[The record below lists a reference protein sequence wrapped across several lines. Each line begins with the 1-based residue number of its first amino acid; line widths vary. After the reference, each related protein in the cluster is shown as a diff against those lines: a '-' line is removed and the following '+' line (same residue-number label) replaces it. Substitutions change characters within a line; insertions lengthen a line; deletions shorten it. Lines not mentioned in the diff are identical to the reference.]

1 MLSRYRMKKLID
13 KVKDI
18 NTTTGLTDGQ
28 VEWVKDKM
36 DVIENWKLTAVQK
49 FADVEARI
57 EAIEIKADKF
67 QTALVNLAARV
78 KALEDRLE

>member
-13 KVKDI
+13 KVKEI

-28 VEWVKDKM
+28 IEWVKDKM

-67 QTALVNLAARV
+67 QTALVNLDARV